1 MSPLYEYLD
10 EKTGKIYEELRKSKD
25 RNKPFYSP
33 EGNKCK
39 KLISRFDGWKGNRE
53 IYELD
58 SDYVKKMK
66 PKYIKLNDGK
76 TRIRYDPSKHC

>member
-1 MSPLYEYLD
+1 MPLYEYLD
-10 EKTGKIYEELRKSKD
+10 KKTGKIYEELRKSKD

-39 KLISRFDGWKGNRE
+39 KIISRFDGWKGNRE

-66 PKYIKLNDGK
+66 PKYIR
-76 TRIRYDPSKHC
+76 TRANEKIRYDPTKHC